1 MFIGRRGIAILAG
14 LVVTLA
20 AASANAG
27 PIRGSFSLTGDFLP
41 VFGDTGAL
49 ALDDDG
55 NPTFEGATGVNF
67 LNLDGTDSA
76 GTGEFFVMNTRPAAD
91 GINDFAPLRW
101 TTGTIRDFT
110 FAGPG
115 SAAYPTTPIL
125 GFEALAIGDL
135 TFDLEEVYVKYQ
147 DANTLSLTGRGHF
160 NWTGFDRTYGTFEFT
175 GTNSGGSIAF
185 AASDAAPVPEP
196 ASLVLMASGAAMGL
210 GRLRRRRK
218 SAIATA

>member
-1 MFIGRRGIAILAG
+1 LAG
-14 LVVTLA
+14 LMVTLA

-27 PIRGSFSLTGDFLP
+27 PIRGSFSITGDFLP
-41 VFGDTGAL
+41 VDGSTGEVVV
-49 ALDDDG
+49 DEDG
-55 NPTFEGATGVNF
+55 APTFEGATGLNF
-67 LNLDGTDSA
+67 LNLDGTDP
-76 GTGEFFVMNTRPAAD
+76 GNTGEFFVVNTFSKP
-91 GINDFAPLRW
+91 GEPNDFAALKW

-115 SAAYPTTPIL
+115 SADYPTMPIL
-125 GFEALAIGDL
+125 GFEALALGDL
-135 TFDLEEVYVKYQ
+135 AFDLEEIYVKYQ
-147 DANTLSLTGRGHF
+147 DANTLSLSGRGHF

-185 AASDAAPVPEP
+185 VASDAAPVPEP

>member
-1 MFIGRRGIAILAG
+1 MLIGRRGIAILTG
-14 LVVTLA
+14 MVVTLA
-20 AASANAG
+20 AVSADAG

-41 VFGDTGAL
+41 VFGDTGATV
-49 ALDDDG
+49 LDADG
-55 NPTFEGATGVNF
+55 NPTFDGATGINF

-76 GTGEFFVMNTRPAAD
+76 NTGEFFVLNTRAAAD

-115 SAAYPTTPIL
+115 SAAYPTMPIL
-125 GFEALAIGDL
+125 GFEALALGDL

-147 DANTLSLTGRGHF
+147 DAATLSLSGRGHF

-218 SAIATA
+218 SAVAVA